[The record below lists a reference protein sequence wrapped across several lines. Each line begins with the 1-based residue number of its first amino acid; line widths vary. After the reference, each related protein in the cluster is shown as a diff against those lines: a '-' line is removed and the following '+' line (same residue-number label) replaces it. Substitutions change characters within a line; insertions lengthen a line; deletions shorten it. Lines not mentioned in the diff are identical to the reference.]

1 MNNKKCVICKKE
13 KEISFFVNGI
23 NKNGKRYYRNKCK
36 ECKNLKSKESYIP
49 HPDDRIKWTDDL
61 IKEEALKYNHKIDF
75 IKKSPSAY
83 NASRYKKILDDVCSH
98 MVPLGDVYR
107 RVVYVYEFDDNCVY
121 VGLTC
126 NKERRHL
133 QHMKDGRGPVYKHIE
148 KTNLQPKYKIVS
160 DSYISQ
166 KDSQFLEKQTLENY
180 VNNGWTPLNLQTT
193 GGLGGSFVK
202 WTDENLRKEA
212 LKYKTRK
219 EMNEKSP
226 QAYLTIRKKKLYHL
240 LSHMDWILNRNR
252 TLQDCIDCAKKYDK
266 LSDFRKKHDDLYHWV
281 NRRNL
286 NDVVFSHM
294 EKKKK
299 WTLDEA
305 LLISKQYKTIKDF
318 MKNDLKAYRYLV
330 SRKDFFELTKHLNR
344 HK

>member
-1 MNNKKCVICKKE
+1 MKKCVICNKE

-23 NKNGKRYYRNKCK
+23 LKNGKRYYRNKCK
-36 ECKNLKSKESYIP
+36 ECKNLKIKESYIS
-49 HPDDRIKWTDDL
+49 HPSNRINWTDEL

-75 IKKSPSAY
+75 IKNSNSAY

-98 MVPLGDVYR
+98 MIPLGDVYR
-107 RVVYVYEFDDNCVY
+107 RVVYVYEFDDKCVY

-133 QHMKDGRGPVYKHIE
+133 QHMKDGKSPVFKHIE

-166 KDSQFLEKQTLENY
+166 KDSQLMEKQTLENY
-180 VNNGWTPLNLQTT
+180 MNNGWTPLNSHTT
-193 GGLGGSFVK
+193 GGLGGTNLK
-202 WTDENLRKEA
+202 WTEESLRLES

-219 EMNEKSP
+219 EMSEKSN
-226 QAYLTIRKKKLYHL
+226 QAYSTIRKKKLYHL
-240 LSHMDWILNRNR
+240 LSHMDWILNPNHN
-252 TLQDCIDCAKKYDK
+252 LEECIEYAKKYDK
-266 LSDFRKKHDDLYHWV
+266 LSDFKKKHNDLYHWV
-281 NRRNL
+281 NRRKL

-299 WTLDEA
+299 WTLDES
-305 LLISKQYKTIKDF
+305 LLISKQYKNIKDF

-330 SRKDFFELTKHLNR
+330 SREDFYGLTKHLKR